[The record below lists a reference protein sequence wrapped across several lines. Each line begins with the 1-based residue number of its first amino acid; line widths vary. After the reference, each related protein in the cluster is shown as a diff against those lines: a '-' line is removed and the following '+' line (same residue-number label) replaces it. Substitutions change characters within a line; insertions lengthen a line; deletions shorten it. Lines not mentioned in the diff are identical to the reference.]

1 MVAVAVRCIGWRAKD
16 KMGTRV
22 IARIE
27 RLMADGV
34 LGQLIRF
41 GIVGGLSTVIYS
53 AVYLPLVYHVVP
65 TGYAFVAVIP
75 AFIVAA
81 AFGWVAHG
89 RWSFQGHGTRTDG
102 AEQPIKFLLV
112 QGFGMVLNGL
122 FTFGMVDL
130 AGLADWTPLVPAVLV
145 TPFATFALNRSWV
158 FG

>member
-1 MVAVAVRCIGWRAKD
+1 M
-16 KMGTRV
+16 
-22 IARIE
+22 IAQIE
-27 RLMADGV
+27 RWMPGGV

-53 AVYLPLVYHVVP
+53 AVYLPLVYYVLP
-65 TGYAFVAVIP
+65 TGYAFVAVVP
-75 AFIVAA
+75 AFVVAA

-89 RWSFQGHGTRTDG
+89 RWSFRDHGTRSG
-102 AEQPIKFLLV
+102 GVEQPVKFVLV

-130 AGLADWTPLVPAVLV
+130 AGLAHWTPLIPAVLV

>member
-1 MVAVAVRCIGWRAKD
+1 
-16 KMGTRV
+16 MGTRV

-27 RLMADGV
+27 RWLPDGV

-41 GIVGGLSTVIYS
+41 GIVGGLSTVIYG
-53 AVYLPLVYHVVP
+53 AVYYPLSVLVLPDGYKFLSVP
-65 TGYAFVAVIP
+65 P

-81 AFGWVAHG
+81 AFGWIAHG
-89 RWSFQGHGTRTDG
+89 RWSFKGHGTRTGG
-102 AEQPIKFLLV
+102 AEQPVRFLIV

-122 FTFGMVDL
+122 FTLGLVDL
-130 AGLADWTPLVPAVLV
+130 AGYAEWVPLVPAVLV

>member
-1 MVAVAVRCIGWRAKD
+1 MVAVAKRCIGWRAKD
-16 KMGTRV
+16 KGGTRV

-27 RLMADGV
+27 RLMANGM

-41 GIVGGLSTVIYS
+41 GIVGLLATGVYS

-75 AFIVAA
+75 AFVVAA
-81 AFGWVAHG
+81 TFGWFAHG
-89 RWSFQGHGTRTDG
+89 RWSFQGHGTRTEG
-102 AEQPIKFLLV
+102 AGQPIKFLLV

-122 FTFGMVDL
+122 FTLGMVDL
-130 AGLADWTPLVPAVLV
+130 GGLADWTPLIPAVLV

>member
-1 MVAVAVRCIGWRAKD
+1 
-16 KMGTRV
+16 MGTRV

-27 RLMADGV
+27 RLIPDGV

-41 GIVGGLSTVIYS
+41 GIVGGLSTVIY
-53 AVYLPLVYHVVP
+53 AIVYLPLVTYVLP
-65 TGYAFVAVIP
+65 TGYAFVAVVP
-75 AFIVAA
+75 AFVVAA

-89 RWSFQGHGTRTDG
+89 RWSFRDHGTRSEG
-102 AEQPIKFLLV
+102 AEQPVKFLLV

-122 FTFGMVDL
+122 FTYGMVDL
-130 AGLADWTPLVPAVLV
+130 AGLADWTPLIPAVLV